1 MAHAHSHSGDLEK
14 LSIWR
19 LLFRVVLAV
28 LIVGLLVAY
37 SMCFQVP
44 EGYQAVVTRFDKPVG
59 PVRDEAGLYWKWPW
73 PIEQARQIDVRRC
86 LHNTPYTATFTKD
99 RKNVVLLT
107 YVVWHVEDP
116 LLFLQSVGNRKDA
129 EQKLNDMVLHRKNF
143 YLGRY
148 ELSDLVSTDP
158 GAIKTD
164 QIEAAMLADV
174 DKDAR
179 AKFGIRVEQVGVKR
193 IAYPEENM
201 AAVLDQMRE
210 ERRAEA
216 GALRAQGEKIA
227 KQITQDALAQSETIL
242 SEGREQ
248 AGKIRGGAESRAAQI
263 YSEAT
268 RLDPEFFTFWRKLLA
283 VKRTLDEK
291 SMLILRTD
299 QSIFDVLRTAPEPPG
314 TRPPADETS
323 ATAPSATE
331 QTP

>member
-1 MAHAHSHSGDLEK
+1 MAHAHSHNGDFEK

-19 LLFRVVLAV
+19 LLFRVVLAAV
-28 LIVGLLVAY
+28 IVGLLVAY
-37 SMCFQVP
+37 SMCFQVS
-44 EGYQAVVTRFDKPVG
+44 EGYQAVVTRFGKPVRAE
-59 PVRDEAGLYWKWPW
+59 PEAGLYWKWPW
-73 PIEQARQIDVRRC
+73 PIEQARQIDVRRRI
-86 LHNTPYTATFTKD
+86 HNTPYTATFTKD

-107 YVVWHVEDP
+107 YVVWHVDNP

-129 EQKLNDMVLHRKNF
+129 EEKLNGMVLHRKNF

-158 GAIKTD
+158 SAIKTD

-174 DKDAR
+174 DRDAR
-179 AKFGIRVEQVGVKR
+179 QKFGIKVEQVGVKR

-242 SEGREQ
+242 SEGREE
-248 AGKIRGGAESRAAQI
+248 AGKIRGRAEAEAARI
-263 YSEAT
+263 YSEPSE
-268 RLDPEFFTFWRKLLA
+268 LDPEFFTFWRKLLA

-299 QSIFDVLRTAPEPPG
+299 QSIFDVLKSAPEPPDA
-314 TRPPADETS
+314 RPTANQTS
-323 ATAPSATE
+323 SIAPVATE